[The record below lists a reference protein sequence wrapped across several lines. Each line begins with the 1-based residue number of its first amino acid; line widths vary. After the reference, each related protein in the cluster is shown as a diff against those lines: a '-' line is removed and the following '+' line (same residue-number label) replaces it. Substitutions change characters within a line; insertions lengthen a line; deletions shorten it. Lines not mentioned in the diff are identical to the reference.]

1 MKDIKIIRSDGRSML
16 LIGSECIE
24 VSDYNVR
31 SSANGVAE
39 LCITIKGVS
48 TEFELSTNLVELTQ

>member
-1 MKDIKIIRSDGRSML
+1 MKEIKIIRSDRRSML
-16 LIGSECIE
+16 LTGSECIE

-31 SSANGVAE
+31 SSANGEAE

-48 TEFELSTNLVELTQ
+48 TEFELSTNLAELTQ